1 MGGSILGGGLNSFL
15 NVLKFPLPLDSFYYD
30 LNHSEKYLDNYAD
43 ECNKLCRENKSFKN
57 IRLCKILLRFLK
69 DNIRT
74 SYKIESAYNDCILFN
89 YWIYGELE
97 KKYKKHFKTKL
108 VPIYAELQRMW
119 YSLIEQSSN
128 ESYYENCKPDNR
140 LIYQDDWTKRRDLY
154 DYCVNYELLKPQFE
168 PYKQYCKHH
177 YTYIKSKAP
186 LYDYFKERCKPEAK
200 YNCPDFYSRCKD
212 YDPSIV
218 LPELSCYD
226 VMKKEEDTAAEN
238 ALSLEPQPELTA
250 DGTSS
255 PDASK
260 LKGEGNHTVT
270 KTGNILLGVVATS
283 MTSGALYKF
292 TPLGGMIR
300 NGLGWN
306 NNNMRNFNGG
316 DIRLY
321 DYSAEPFNPYPG
333 EEHYIGYHPA

>member
-30 LNHSEKYLDNYAD
+30 LNQSEKYLDNYAD
-43 ECNKLCRENKSFKN
+43 ECNKLCSENKSFKN
-57 IRLCKILLRFLK
+57 IRLCKILLRFLE
-69 DNIRT
+69 NSSTRT
-74 SYKIESAYNDCILFN
+74 NNLNSTHDQCLLFN
-89 YWIYGELE
+89 YWIYGKLE
-97 KKYKKHFKTKL
+97 ERYKNQYNTKL
-108 VPIYAELQRMW
+108 VPIYGDLQAMW
-119 YSLIEQSSN
+119 NSLIDKPSKK
-128 ESYYENCKPDNR
+128 YYNKCNPDNSIVNHR
-140 LIYQDDWTKRRDLY
+140 DWKKRRDLY
-154 DYCVNYELLKPQFE
+154 DYCVNYQLLQGEIKS
-168 PYKQYCKHH
+168 YKQNCNHH
-177 YTYIKSKAP
+177 YTYIKSNAH

-260 LKGEGNHTVT
+260 LKGEG
-270 KTGNILLGVVATS
+270 
-283 MTSGALYKF
+283 
-292 TPLGGMIR
+292 GMIR